1 MALTLGLQ
9 WFQQWES
16 THYCHPILRASL
28 CTAMKKWAQIII
40 EVCRLLENTSSLIW
54 TRKIIA
60 HFSNQTR
67 RPKHDSA
74 QKFSTEKLLT
84 QISNETKGNHHHD
97 QNGQCRVRNSVK
109 AAGEFWSPKR
119 KKREKPFPNSK
130 SPKETSQHSTTQK
143 HQTVLSPSPS
153 SPHLGETGWSP
164 QKNIGATTTNTTL
177 EWWVPLA
184 AKRKNESIP
193 KLGDFAVGGELVCGG
208 SGAGDPLVLAIC
220 VLLVEH
226 LRGLVLIARLYLLL
240 RVLHIRAVHPEV
252 IDQHLARLYGS
263 KEDNKLTAPTT
274 PYSLPIP
281 LCHSPP
287 PPTLFASQV
296 SRAEQTTKT
305 RSVYLCVPD
314 GARTIKAEQ
323 GSERRN
329 ESLKNTT
336 NPAASVP
343 KLRFYGTN
351 GVRWWRP
358 RSCNVSK

>member
-119 KKREKPFPNSK
+119 KKREKPFQTPN
-130 SPKETSQHSTTQK
+130 
-143 HQTVLSPSPS
+143 
-153 SPHLGETGWSP
+153 P
-164 QKNIGATTTNTTL
+164 QKKLPNI
-177 EWWVPLA
+177 PPH
-184 AKRKNESIP
+184 KNIRLYYPRPRHLPIFEKP
-193 KLGDFAVGGELVCGG
+193 V
-208 SGAGDPLVLAIC
+208 DPLKKTSV
-220 VLLVEH
+220 
-226 LRGLVLIARLYLLL
+226 
-240 RVLHIRAVHPEV
+240 
-252 IDQHLARLYGS
+252 
-263 KEDNKLTAPTT
+263 
-274 PYSLPIP
+274 
-281 LCHSPP
+281 PP
-287 PPTLFASQV
+287 PPTPPSNGGCLLQ
-296 SRAEQTTKT
+296 RNEKT
-305 RSVYLCVPD
+305 RAYPSLGTLRLVANWYVADLGRATHSYLPSAFFSWNISVVWY
-314 GARTIKAEQ
+314 
-323 GSERRN
+323 S
-329 ESLKNTT
+329 
-336 NPAASVP
+336 
-343 KLRFYGTN
+343 
-351 GVRWWRP
+351 
-358 RSCNVSK
+358 